1 LLLFEARSD
10 PAHLLFIINTLN
22 LLIYF
27 SSKPSQ
33 AQIVSGGNVSHP
45 HISGQ
50 FPTAGGLVWLVW
62 FDLF

>member
-1 LLLFEARSD
+1 LLFEARSD

-33 AQIVSGGNVSHP
+33 AQIVSVETSAILY
-45 HISGQ
+45 ISGQ
-50 FPTAGGLVWLVW
+50 FPTDGGLVWLVW